1 MSDKANETD
10 VMLNDL
16 FANTT
21 IPVLEQ
27 VVNFS
32 QARHNVLAGNVANMD
47 TPGYRVRD
55 LSVETFQSRLKEA
68 VAAKHASSTPP
79 SPSEA
84 AYKPSVEQAMEDV
97 KESMQSIL
105 YHDDSND
112 GLDQQVAE
120 ILKNQTQHNTA
131 IAVMRSQFSLLQAA
145 ISERV

>member
-1 MSDKANETD
+1 
-10 VMLNDL
+10 MLDDL

-47 TPGYRVRD
+47 TPGYKVRD
-55 LSVETFQSRLKEA
+55 LSVETFEARLKEA
-68 VAAKHASSTPP
+68 VEAKHASRKSQ

-84 AYKPSVEQAMEDV
+84 AYKPSAEQAMEDV
-97 KESMQSIL
+97 KESMKSIL

-131 IAVMRSQFSLLQAA
+131 IAVMQSQFSLLQAA

>member
-1 MSDKANETD
+1 
-10 VMLNDL
+10 MLNDL

-47 TPGYRVRD
+47 TPGYKVRD
-55 LSVETFQSRLKEA
+55 LSVDTFQARLKEA
-68 VAAKHASSTPP
+68 VEAKHAGPKSQ

-84 AYKPSVEQAMEDV
+84 AYKPSAAQAMEDV
-97 KESMQSIL
+97 KESMKSIL

>member
-1 MSDKANETD
+1 
-10 VMLNDL
+10 MLNDL

-55 LSVETFQSRLKEA
+55 LSVENFQSRLKDA
-68 VAAKHASSTPP
+68 VEAKHAGPSTYAQ
-79 SPSEA
+79 SQSLSDA
-84 AYKPSVEQAMEDV
+84 AYKPSVDQAMEDV
-97 KESMQSIL
+97 KESMKSIL

-131 IAVMRSQFSLLQAA
+131 LAVMRSQFSLLQAA
-145 ISERV
+145 ISERA

>member
-1 MSDKANETD
+1 
-10 VMLNDL
+10 MLNDL

-47 TPGYRVRD
+47 TPGHRVRD
-55 LSVETFQSRLKEA
+55 LSVETFQARLKDA
-68 VAAKHASSTPP
+68 VEAKHAGPTPH
-79 SPSEA
+79 SQSQSLSEA
-84 AYKPSVEQAMEDV
+84 AYKPSVDQAMEDV
-97 KESMQSIL
+97 KESMKSIL

-131 IAVMRSQFSLLQAA
+131 LAVMRSQFSLLQAA

>member
-1 MSDKANETD
+1 
-10 VMLNDL
+10 MLNDL

-55 LSVETFQSRLKEA
+55 LSVDTFQSRLKVA
-68 VAAKHASSTPP
+68 VEAKHASPKPYSP
-79 SPSEA
+79 SQSHSEA
-84 AYKPSVEQAMEDV
+84 AYKPSAEQAMEDV
-97 KESMQSIL
+97 KESMTSIL
-105 YHDDSND
+105 HHDDSND

>member
-1 MSDKANETD
+1 
-10 VMLNDL
+10 MLNNL

-32 QARHNVLAGNVANMD
+32 EARHNVLAGNVANMD
-47 TPGYRVRD
+47 TPGYKVRD
-55 LSVETFQSRLKEA
+55 LSVDTFQARLKDA
-68 VAAKHASSTPP
+68 VAAKHAGPTPGLQ
-79 SPSEA
+79 SPSES

-97 KESMQSIL
+97 KESMKSIL

-131 IAVMRSQFSLLQAA
+131 LAVMRSQFSLLQAA

>member
-1 MSDKANETD
+1 
-10 VMLNDL
+10 MLNDL

-68 VAAKHASSTPP
+68 VEAKHASPKPYSP
-79 SPSEA
+79 SHSLSQSHSEA
-84 AYKPSVEQAMEDV
+84 AYQPSVEQAMEDV
-97 KESMQSIL
+97 KESMKSIL